1 MQEIQLLSKK
11 LDVLLDKY
19 KDLKAEN
26 KRLKTTAAQQLQMI
40 EALNKKLST
49 AEQQLTALQLNRAM
63 RTEREKLDL
72 RKQLDT
78 VIGEIDKILNTLN
91 D

>member
-19 KDLKAEN
+19 EDLKAEN
-26 KRLKTTAAQQLQMI
+26 KRLKATAAQQLQMI